1 MVGRQAINNA
11 SIHLAQKHRSHLRL
25 ISVSFLIAA
34 IVLSL
39 ACAGAAPAPTPSPSP
54 TIASPEPTR
63 TRAPRLRETLTIRQK
78 QQATE
83 AMMRKAE
90 VNEAS
95 ISQDGQRLSLSL
107 VVSPE
112 TTPDEAQ
119 VLGDKFV
126 RLVKT
131 FGPEALP
138 GGEIGSGIF
147 NYEIAVAYADG
158 TRIAQ
163 GSKDSTDTSIAW

>member
-1 MVGRQAINNA
+1 M
-11 SIHLAQKHRSHLRL
+11 RL
-25 ISVSFLIAA
+25 ILDSLVTA

-63 TRAPRLRETLTIRQK
+63 TRVPILRETLTNRQK
-78 QQATE
+78 QQAIQ
-83 AMMRKAE
+83 AMMGKRE
-90 VNEAS
+90 VNKAS
-95 ISQDGQRLSLSL
+95 ISQDGQRLSLGL
-107 VVSPE
+107 VVGPE
-112 TTPDEAQ
+112 TTPDKAQ
-119 VLGDKFV
+119 VLGDNFV

-131 FGPEALP
+131 FGPEAFP
-138 GGEIGSGIF
+138 GREIGSGIF
-147 NYEIAVAYADG
+147 NYAINVVYADG